1 MTKQERLNEYYM
13 RVAELTALN
22 SSASRNKVGAILVK
36 DGRIISSGWNGTAHH
51 RPNCCE
57 IENPDGTLTTKDEV
71 IHSEA
76 NAIYFCAKHG
86 LKTDGTTLYVTL
98 SPCIKCCLA
107 IIQAG
112 IKHVYYREEYRD
124 PSGIL
129 FLKQNNIKVD
139 QLRKIE
145 I

>member
-22 SSASRNKVGAILVK
+22 SCAKRTKVGAVLVK
-36 DGRIISSGWNGTAHH
+36 EGRLVSSGWNGQPHGMN
-51 RPNCCE
+51 NCCE
-57 IENPDGTLTTKDEV
+57 TTNPDGTLTTKETV

-86 LKTDGTTLYVTL
+86 LKTDGTILYVTL
-98 SPCIKCCLA
+98 SPCVKCSLA

-112 IKHVYYREEYRD
+112 IKKVYYREEYRD
-124 PSGIL
+124 PSGIK
-129 FLKQNNIKVD
+129 FLRKNNI
-139 QLRKIE
+139 
-145 I
+145 